1 MTTIGILHHLG
12 LGDHIMLNGLV
23 RHYAETFKV
32 VVFIL
37 QNQKDS
43 IEFMYKDLLNVS
55 CFILKNNISSDFRTD
70 IQNLCIPILQL
81 ATYSIPEPI
90 WVQLT
95 HGEHA
100 ISNWAHLPYTQAKVN
115 PEYMRTKF
123 YINRNFDRENCLF
136 EQLGLKNKEYIF
148 VHNHNVESK
157 YFIFKPDNTINPFNI
172 FDYIKVLENAKEIHC
187 VNSSWAWVV
196 ELVKIGSNKTN
207 FLKCLLAHD
216 YYPPSTVK
224 TVFTDT
230 RWTFI

>member
-1 MTTIGILHHLG
+1 MIGILHHLG

-23 RHYAETFKV
+23 RHYAETCQV

-43 IEFMYKDLLNVS
+43 IEFMYKDLKNVS
-55 CFILKNNISSDFRTD
+55 CFVLRSNIHSEFIND
-70 IQNLCIPILQL
+70 IKIPILRL
-81 ATYSIPEPI
+81 ASYSIPEHI

-95 HGEHA
+95 CGEDA
-100 ISNWAHLPYTQAKVN
+100 ISNWAHLPYTQARVN
-115 PEYMRTKF
+115 PVYMRTKF
-123 YINRNFDRENCLF
+123 HIDRNIDKENCLF
-136 EQLGLKNKEYIF
+136 EQYGLKNKEYIF
-148 VHNHNVESK
+148 VHNHDVESK

-172 FDYIKVLENAKEIHC
+172 FDYLKILENAKEIHC

-216 YYPPSTVK
+216 YFPPSTVK
-224 TVFTDT
+224 TVFTDV